1 MTEQAPAETGPRS
14 RVAAV
19 VVTYNRRDLL
29 EGTLRGL
36 LTATVRPD
44 VLIVVDNAS
53 DDGTPEFLSDWAVGE
68 GAETARGTVLDLV
81 RLETNTGGAGGFVV
95 GMERAVLDHRADYVW
110 IMDDDTEPQ
119 ADSLA
124 EALSALA
131 TISAQGVPEPAYL
144 ASLVRWTDG
153 RPHPMN
159 RTKERLLLDAAGKA
173 RAESLGLTSIRT
185 ASFVS
190 IFISADAIRRHGL
203 PIADYFIWNDD
214 FEFTARITRTGEA
227 FAVPASEV
235 LHHTKTFGDAQA
247 DPGDRFYY
255 EVRNKLWAYFR
266 SPALHW
272 WERVLFLGAS
282 VRNWTRTIARS
293 SRRVRLFKGLA
304 RGVKDALRGPRPNSE
319 VLDGVYPLR
328 GIPAPGASAAV
339 GE

>member
-1 MTEQAPAETGPRS
+1 
-14 RVAAV
+14 
-19 VVTYNRRDLL
+19 
-29 EGTLRGL
+29 
-36 LTATVRPD
+36 
-44 VLIVVDNAS
+44 
-53 DDGTPEFLSDWAVGE
+53 
-68 GAETARGTVLDLV
+68 
-81 RLETNTGGAGGFVV
+81 V

-159 RTKERLLLDAAGKA
+159 RTKERLRLDAAGKA

-214 FEFTARITRTGEA
+214 FEFTARITRAGEA
-227 FAVPASEV
+227 FAVPSSEV

-293 SRRVRLFKGLA
+293 SRRGRLFKGLA

-328 GIPAPGASAAV
+328 EIPAPGASAAV

>member
-1 MTEQAPAETGPRS
+1 M
-14 RVAAV
+14 
-19 VVTYNRRDLL
+19 
-29 EGTLRGL
+29 
-36 LTATVRPD
+36 
-44 VLIVVDNAS
+44 
-53 DDGTPEFLSDWAVGE
+53 
-68 GAETARGTVLDLV
+68 
-81 RLETNTGGAGGFVV
+81 
-95 GMERAVLDHRADYVW
+95 
-110 IMDDDTEPQ
+110 
-119 ADSLA
+119 
-124 EALSALA
+124 
-131 TISAQGVPEPAYL
+131 
-144 ASLVRWTDG
+144 
-153 RPHPMN
+153 
-159 RTKERLLLDAAGKA
+159 
-173 RAESLGLTSIRT
+173 
-185 ASFVS
+185 
-190 IFISADAIRRHGL
+190 
-203 PIADYFIWNDD
+203 
-214 FEFTARITRTGEA
+214 
-227 FAVPASEV
+227 PASEV

>member
-1 MTEQAPAETGPRS
+1 MTARP

-19 VVTYNRRDLL
+19 VVTYNRRALL

-36 LTATVRPD
+36 LGASVRPD
-44 VLIVVDNAS
+44 ALIVVDNAS
-53 DDGTPEFLSDWAVGE
+53 DDGTAEFLRDWAAGE
-68 GAETARGTVLDLV
+68 GVRTSDGTVLDLV

-95 GMERAVLDHRADYVW
+95 GMERAVQDHGADYVW

-119 ADSLA
+119 ESSLE
-124 EALSALA
+124 EALAALA
-131 TISAQGVPEPAYL
+131 RIRDRGLPAPSYL
-144 ASLVRWTDG
+144 ASLVRWSDG

-159 RTKERLLLDAAGKA
+159 RTKERLALDSAS
-173 RAESLGLTSIRT
+173 RWTAESLGLTNIRT

-190 IFISADAIRRHGL
+190 IFVSAEAIRRDGL

-214 FEFTARITRTGEA
+214 FEFTARITRRHAA

-255 EVRNKLWAYFR
+255 EVRNKLWVYFR

-282 VRNWTRTIARS
+282 VRNWTRTVARS
-293 SRRVRLFKGLA
+293 QQRSRLLKGLL
-304 RGVKDALRGPRPNSE
+304 RGVKDSLRAPRANAE
-319 VLDGVYPLR
+319 VLAGVYPLR
-328 GIPAPGASAAV
+328 EIPAGVRKASAPA

>member
-1 MTEQAPAETGPRS
+1 MMGGAAEETNARP

-19 VVTYNRRDLL
+19 VVTYNRRELL
-29 EGTLRGL
+29 KDTLRGL

-44 VLIVVDNAS
+44 ALIVVDNAS
-53 DDGTPEFLSDWAVGE
+53 DDGTPEFLKAWAASE
-68 GAETARGTVLDLV
+68 GAAAADRTVLDLV
-81 RLETNTGGAGGFVV
+81 RLESNTGGAGGFVV
-95 GMERAVLDHRADYVW
+95 GMERAVLDHQADYVW
-110 IMDDDTEPQ
+110 IMDDDTEPL

-124 EALSALA
+124 EALSALD
-131 TISAQGVPEPAYL
+131 TIAAQGVPAPAYL

-159 RTKERLLLDAAGKA
+159 RTKERLRLDAAGRA
-173 RAESLGLTSIRT
+173 RADSLGLTSIRT

-190 IFISADAIRRHGL
+190 IFVSADAIRRQGL

-214 FEFTARITRTGEA
+214 FEFTARITRQAEA
-227 FAVPASEV
+227 FAVPDSEV

-282 VRNWTRTIARS
+282 VRNWTRTVARS
-293 SRRVRLFKGLA
+293 GQRARLLRGLF
-304 RGVKDALRGPRPNSE
+304 RGVKDALRSPRSNSE
-319 VLDGVYPLR
+319 VLDGVYRLR
-328 GIPAPGASAAV
+328 EIPALTASAAV